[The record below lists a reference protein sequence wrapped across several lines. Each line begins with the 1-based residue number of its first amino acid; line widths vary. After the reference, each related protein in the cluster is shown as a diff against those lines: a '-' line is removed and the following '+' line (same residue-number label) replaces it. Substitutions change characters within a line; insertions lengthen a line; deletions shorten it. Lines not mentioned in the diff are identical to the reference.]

1 LLSLAVFSGMVM
13 DAHGAP
19 WPPRTRQTDD
29 GSTPGLHQLKN
40 IEWWPAEPPSPE
52 LPLDEGR
59 FVDAMT
65 WICASAAT
73 ANTGR
78 QIAEAILA
86 AAKDAKVD
94 PFLLGAL
101 VYRLSRC
108 KPQLHTPFGTGLLQI
123 QPRMIAANIQENQLV
138 YQVLDGTTWV
148 TRRRDVPPVALRG
161 LRSIETNVRL
171 GAAVLGMWEDQHL
184 TLDTAFPENKPH
196 RSAVA
201 HFGWG
206 DIVRSTAGEDRALIA
221 RRRLIA
227 KYLGI
232 QGKSRLSSL
241 GFPVVSPLEG
251 EPRVAT
257 SGMGEDRAGGARPHC
272 GIDIDAT
279 GGEPVFSIA
288 DGTVTF
294 AGFDLPGRGPGLEV
308 SPKRIYRSRPNLGPG
323 GLFVCIRHN
332 PTIVSCYMHLASY
345 RVQKN
350 DVVKAGDIIGKV
362 GRSGV
367 KVSSTHLH
375 LEIRRDG
382 NPIDPA
388 PIIGSELLV
397 PPKETLA
404 HDRAKAEKRQRL
416 KAERRAQ
423 RKARLEAQAA
433 RS

>member
-1 LLSLAVFSGMVM
+1 MVM
-13 DAHGAP
+13 EANGAP
-19 WPPRTRQTDD
+19 WPPRSRQTDD
-29 GSTPGLHQLKN
+29 GLNSGLHQLKN
-40 IEWWPAEPPSPE
+40 IDRWPAEPKSPE
-52 LPLDEGR
+52 TSLDEGR

-73 ANTGR
+73 ADTSK
-78 QIAEAILA
+78 QIAEAILSA
-86 AAKDAKVD
+86 SKEAKVD

-108 KPQLHTPFGTGLLQI
+108 KPQLHTSFGTGLLQI
-123 QPRMIAANIQENQLV
+123 QPGMIASNIQGNQLV
-138 YQVLDGTTWV
+138 YQVLDGSTWV
-148 TRRRDVPPVALRG
+148 PRRRDVPSGALRS

-171 GAAVLGMWEDQHL
+171 GAALLGMWEDQHL
-184 TLDTAFPENKPH
+184 ALDTAFPENKAH
-196 RSAVA
+196 RSAAA

-206 DIVRSTAGEDRALIA
+206 DIVRGTVGEDRALIA
-221 RRRLIA
+221 RRRLLA
-227 KYLGI
+227 RYLGI
-232 QGKSRLSSL
+232 QGKSRQSVL
-241 GFPVVSPLEG
+241 GFTVVSPLEG

-308 SPKRIYRSRPNLGPG
+308 PPKRLHRSRPKLGPG
-323 GLFVCIRHN
+323 GLLVCIRHN

-345 RVQKN
+345 RVQKD
-350 DVVKAGDIIGKV
+350 DVVKAGDMIGKV

-367 KVSSTHLH
+367 RVSSTHVH
-375 LEIRRDG
+375 LEVRRDG

-388 PIIGSELLV
+388 PIIGPELLV

-404 HDRAKAEKRQRL
+404 HDHAKAEKRQRL
-416 KAERRAQ
+416 KAERRALK
-423 RKARLEAQAA
+423 KARLEAQAA